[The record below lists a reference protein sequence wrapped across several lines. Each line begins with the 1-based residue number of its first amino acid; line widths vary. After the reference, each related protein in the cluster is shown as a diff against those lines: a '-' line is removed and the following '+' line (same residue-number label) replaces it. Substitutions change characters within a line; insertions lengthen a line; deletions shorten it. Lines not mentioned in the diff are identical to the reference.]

1 MTTQA
6 RRVAA
11 TTAWVTSLIFVPPA
25 NYPSAD
31 GLAVSIQPGPMPFV
45 VAALA
50 WLAVAKPWRT
60 ITDRHRVGSPAT

>member
-1 MTTQA
+1 
-6 RRVAA
+6 
-11 TTAWVTSLIFVPPA
+11 
-25 NYPSAD
+25 
-31 GLAVSIQPGPMPFV
+31 MPFV